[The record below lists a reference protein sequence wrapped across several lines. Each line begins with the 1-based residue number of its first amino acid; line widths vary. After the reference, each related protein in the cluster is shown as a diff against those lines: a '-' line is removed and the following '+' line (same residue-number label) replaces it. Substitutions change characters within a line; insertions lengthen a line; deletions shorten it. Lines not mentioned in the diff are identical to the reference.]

1 MFPIWPSLHI
11 DWLVSIW
18 WEHWSFKGQQWR
30 QQKEFSEVVL
40 VSQLF
45 NIEHV
50 SHIFLVFLLLALNR
64 LIFAG
69 LTDTYIIR
77 TLAFNS
83 SCLLTLNGFLLTL
96 YGYFYQLPIKHS
108 GVIRN
113 IVYARVSSKDKIVDL
128 ATLSNQNQG

>member
-45 NIEHV
+45 NIEHI

-69 LTDTYIIR
+69 LTGNYIIR

-83 SCLLTLNGFLLTL
+83 SCLLTLN
-96 YGYFYQLPIKHS
+96 GYFYQLPIKHS

>member
-18 WEHWSFKGQQWR
+18 WEHWSLKGQQWR
-30 QQKEFSEVVL
+30 QQKEYSEVVL

-45 NIEHV
+45 NIEHI
-50 SHIFLVFLLLALNR
+50 SHIFLVFLVLTLNR

-83 SCLLTLNGFLLTL
+83 SCLLTLNG
-96 YGYFYQLPIKHS
+96 YFYQLPTKHS
-108 GVIRN
+108 RVIRN
-113 IVYARVSSKDKIVDL
+113 IVYARASSKDKIVDL
-128 ATLSNQNQG
+128 ATLSNPNQG